1 MKTLKRKHLASRL
14 SAALSSVSLMTM
26 TALAAEGEGTAPTA
40 MAQVVAPIVELLNTM
55 MKPLLAIVIAV
66 GGLYCVLLGVK
77 YAKAEEPQDREKAK
91 SHLKNAVLGF
101 VLIFVLI
108 VVMNLLVPVMETWVN
123 NTMIANGGNAIF

>member
-1 MKTLKRKHLASRL
+1 MKTLKEKRIASRL
-14 SAALSSVSLMTM
+14 VTALSAVSLMTIP
-26 TALAAEGEGTAPTA
+26 AFAANTEAPTS
-40 MAQVVAPIVELLNTM
+40 MAQVLAPIVALLNTLL
-55 MKPLLAIVIAV
+55 KPLLAVVVAV

-123 NTMIANGGNAIF
+123 NTMIANGGSAIF